1 MAWGKARS
9 TGRGRA
15 RWATAVGVTSGSLA
29 IAALVLGDAAAR
41 AQEPAPFDISSI
53 DVAAYPTVTAVVTA
67 PTGLAGVD
75 YTADGFE
82 VLENGEP
89 VDSSVERIPTN
100 TLEVILVFDTSGSMQ
115 GAPLAAAKDAAEEF
129 LDVMPP
135 EVRVGIVGFGPS
147 PALLAAPT
155 ADRATLAAQLG
166 NLTADGETAL
176 YDAVLQATSQFSPEV
191 SDRAVVLLSD
201 GGDTASAADLRQAEA
216 AAGSA
221 TVNVIEL
228 VTPESNR
235 AALEQLATA
244 GGGTVSSASDPA
256 ALADLYQ
263 ATAQALVNR
272 YRVTYTSVSH
282 GAANLTVRLTSD
294 EGTREATKQVE
305 LPPVSAP
312 PPSPE
317 PSAGAAATVPRPAPP
332 ETSTSS
338 TRTSLLVGAAAAF
351 LALLVLGLV
360 ALPADPRARLTAARL
375 GATHAVAEGPSV
387 SQVTQRL
394 TAATERLLDRRGQRQ
409 RLATAIEVAGISLRP
424 GEYVLL
430 AGAVTIV
437 VALAGFAI
445 GGAIGLVVA
454 LPVGPLCAWL
464 LVSSRAARRRAQFAD
479 LLPDNLQLLTGGLR
493 SGYGLLQALAS
504 LGQEASEPARSEFR
518 RVLLEVR
525 VGRDPGDALRALADR
540 MGSDDFDWV
549 VGAIDINR
557 EVGGDLAMILDN
569 VAETIRERQR
579 LQRQVRTLS
588 AEGRLSG
595 YVLTALPLVLAL
607 AMAVVNPGYLAE
619 LGSGI
624 GPVLLVGGAV
634 LLVIGWIW
642 IRRLTRLTF

>member
-1 MAWGKARS
+1 MASRKPRP
-9 TGRGRA
+9 TGPGRT
-15 RWATAVGVTSGSLA
+15 RWPTAVGVTSGSLA
-29 IAALVLGDAAAR
+29 IVALVLGGAAAR
-41 AQEPAPFDISSI
+41 AQEQSPVEIASI
-53 DVAAYPTVTAVVTA
+53 DAAAYPTVTAVVTA

-75 YTADGFE
+75 YSAEAFE
-82 VLENGEP
+82 VLENGQP
-89 VDSSVERIPTN
+89 VKSTVDRIPTS

-115 GAPLAAAKDAAEEF
+115 GAPLAAAQDAAEEF
-129 LDVMPP
+129 LAVMPP
-135 EVRVGIVGFGPS
+135 EVRVGIVGFGPA
-147 PALLAAPT
+147 PTLLAAPT
-155 ADRATLAAQLG
+155 VDRGSLAAQLA

-176 YDAVLQATSQFSPEV
+176 YDAVVQATSQFSPEV

-201 GGDTASAADLRQAEA
+201 GGDTASGADLRQAEA
-216 AAGSA
+216 AASGA

-256 ALADLYQ
+256 ALTDLYQ

-272 YRVTYTSVSH
+272 YRITYSSAGH
-282 GAANLTVRLTSD
+282 GATNLTVRLTTN

-305 LPPVSAP
+305 LPSAPAP
-312 PPSPE
+312 PPVPE
-317 PSAGAAATVPRPAPP
+317 PSADLPPERAVPAPP
-332 ETSTSS
+332 ETSTSPARS
-338 TRTSLLVGAAAAF
+338 GLLVGAAAVF

-360 ALPADPRARLTAARL
+360 ALPADRRARLTAARL
-375 GATHAVAEGPSV
+375 SATHAVAEGPSV

-409 RLATAIEVAGISLRP
+409 RLATALEVAGISLRP

-430 AGAVTIV
+430 AAAVTLVAAFAAFAIAGLIGLL
-437 VALAGFAI
+437 VALVI
-445 GGAIGLVVA
+445 G
-454 LPVGPLCAWL
+454 PPCAWL
-464 LVSSRAARRRAQFAD
+464 LVSSMADRRRAQFAE
-479 LLPDNLQLLTGGLR
+479 LLPDNLQLLTGTLR
-493 SGYGLLQALAS
+493 SGYGLLQALAT
-504 LGQEASEPARSEFR
+504 LGREASEPARGEFR

-525 VGRDPGDALRALADR
+525 VGRDPGDSLRALADR

-579 LQRQVRTLS
+579 LQRQVKSLS

-595 YVLTALPLVLAL
+595 YVLTALPPVLAL
-607 AMAVVNPGYLAE
+607 VMAAINPDYLAE
-619 LGSGI
+619 LGSGF
-624 GPVLLVGGAV
+624 GPVLVVAGAV

>member
-1 MAWGKARS
+1 
-9 TGRGRA
+9 
-15 RWATAVGVTSGSLA
+15 VTSGSLA
-29 IAALVLGDAAAR
+29 IVTLVLGDAAAR
-41 AQEPAPFDISSI
+41 AQEPAPFDITSV
-53 DVAAYPTVTAVVTA
+53 DVAAYPSVTAVVTA

-89 VDSSVERIPTN
+89 VDASVERIPTE

-155 ADRATLAAQLG
+155 ADRASLAAELD

-191 SDRAVVLLSD
+191 NDRAVVLLSD

-216 AAGSA
+216 AAGGA

-272 YRVTYTSVSH
+272 YRVTYASASH
-282 GAANLTVRLTSD
+282 GAANLTVRLTTD
-294 EGTREATKQVE
+294 EGTREATEQIE
-305 LPPVSAP
+305 LPPVAAP

-317 PSAGAAATVPRPAPP
+317 PSADASATVPRSAPP
-332 ETSTSS
+332 EPSTSP

-360 ALPADPRARLTAARL
+360 AVPADPRARSTAARL
-375 GATHAVAEGPSV
+375 SATHAVAEGPSV

-437 VALAGFAI
+437 AALAGFAI

-454 LPVGPLCAWL
+454 LLAGPLCAWL
-464 LVSSRAARRRAQFAD
+464 LVSSMAARRRAQFAD
-479 LLPDNLQLLTGGLR
+479 QLPDNLQLLTGGLR

-504 LGQEASEPARSEFR
+504 LGQEAFEPARSEFR

-595 YVLTALPLVLAL
+595 YVLTALPVVLAL

-624 GPVLLVGGAV
+624 GPVLLVVGAV
-634 LLVIGWIW
+634 LLVIGWVW

>member
-1 MAWGKARS
+1 MAWGKTRS

-15 RWATAVGVTSGSLA
+15 RWPTAIGVTSGSLA
-29 IAALVLGDAAAR
+29 IAALALGDAAAR
-41 AQEPAPFDISSI
+41 AQEPTPVDIASI
-53 DVAAYPTVTAVVTA
+53 DAAAYPTVTAVVTA

-75 YTADGFE
+75 YTADAFE
-82 VLENGEP
+82 VLENGQP
-89 VDSSVERIPTN
+89 VDSTVERIPTS

-115 GAPLAAAKDAAEEF
+115 GEPLAAAKDAAEEF
-129 LDVMPP
+129 LAVMPP
-135 EVRVGIVGFGPS
+135 EVRVGIVGFGPT

-155 ADRATLAAQLG
+155 ADRGTLAAQLD

-176 YDAVLQATSQFSPEV
+176 YDAVVQATSQFSPEA

-216 AAGSA
+216 AASGA

-272 YRVTYTSVSH
+272 YRVTYTSAGH
-282 GAANLTVRLTSD
+282 GATNLTVRLTTD

-305 LPPVSAP
+305 LPPVPAP
-312 PPSPE
+312 PPAPE
-317 PSAGAAATVPRPAPP
+317 PSADSPPTVPGPAPA

-338 TRTSLLVGAAAAF
+338 TRTGLLVGAAAVF

-360 ALPADPRARLTAARL
+360 ALPADPRRRLAAARL
-375 GATHAVAEGPSV
+375 SATHSVTEGPSV

-394 TAATERLLDRRGQRQ
+394 TAATERLLERRGQRQ
-409 RLATAIEVAGISLRP
+409 RLATALEVAGISLRP

-445 GGAIGLVVA
+445 GGTIGLVIA
-454 LPVGPLCAWL
+454 LIAGPVCAWL
-464 LVSSRAARRRAQFAD
+464 LVSSMAARRRTQFAE
-479 LLPDNLQLLTGGLR
+479 LLPDNLQLLTSALR
-493 SGYGLLQALAS
+493 SGYGLMQALAT
-504 LGQEASEPARSEFR
+504 LGREASEPARSEFR

-525 VGRDPGDALRALADR
+525 VGRDPGDSLRALADR

-557 EVGGDLAMILDN
+557 DVGGDLAMILDN

-579 LQRQVRTLS
+579 LQRQVKTLS

-607 AMAVVNPGYLAE
+607 AMAVINPGYLAE
-619 LGSGI
+619 LGSGV
-624 GPVLLVGGAV
+624 GPVLVVGGAV

-642 IRRLTRLTF
+642 IRRLSRLTF

>member
-1 MAWGKARS
+1 MARGRARP

-15 RWATAVGVTSGSLA
+15 RWAIAVGVTSGSQA
-29 IAALVLGDAAAR
+29 IAALVLGGAAAR
-41 AQEPAPFDISSI
+41 AQEPAPLDITSI

-75 YTADGFE
+75 YTADAFE

-89 VDSSVERIPTN
+89 VDASVERIPTN

-129 LDVMPP
+129 LDAMPP

-155 ADRATLAAQLG
+155 ADRASLVVQLD

-191 SDRAVVLLSD
+191 GDRAVVLLSD
-201 GGDTASAADLRQAEA
+201 GGDTASGADLGQAEA
-216 AAGSA
+216 AASSA

-235 AALEQLATA
+235 AALEQLAAA
-244 GGGTVSSASDPA
+244 GGGTVSSVSDPA

-282 GAANLTVRLTSD
+282 GAANLTVRLTTD

-312 PPSPE
+312 RSPE
-317 PSAGAAATVPRPAPP
+317 PSADAATTVPRPAPP

-338 TRTSLLVGAAAAF
+338 TPTSLVVGAAAAF
-351 LALLVLGLV
+351 LALLILGLV
-360 ALPADPRARLTAARL
+360 ALPADPRARLPAARL
-375 GATHAVAEGPSV
+375 SATHAVAEGPSV

-394 TAATERLLDRRGQRQ
+394 TVATERLLDRRGQRQ

-430 AGAVTIV
+430 AGAVTIL

-454 LPVGPLCAWL
+454 LAAGPLCAWL
-464 LVSSRAARRRAQFAD
+464 LVSSKAARRRAQFAD

-493 SGYGLLQALAS
+493 SGHGLLQALAS

-595 YVLTALPLVLAL
+595 YVLTALPVVLAL
-607 AMAVVNPGYLAE
+607 AMAVVNPDYLAE

-624 GPVLLVGGAV
+624 GPVLLVVGAV